1 MSDIGTTTRPV
12 DPSDLE
18 DMRRLRILVITEDG
32 LSSHVLPPAGEITI
46 GRGDDCE
53 LRIDDAS
60 ISRQHARLRLGP
72 PLSIEDLGSKNGT
85 SVRGTRVDAGTPVEF
100 APDDVIGAGTV
111 TLIVQGRLDVGP
123 PTRPQPD
130 AMQRIDALV
139 ERIAPSSI
147 NVLLLG
153 DTGVGKEVLARQI
166 HALSRRKGGPF
177 SGISCAA
184 LSPQLLESELF
195 GHERG
200 AFTTA
205 VATKQGLLET
215 AGGGTIFLDE
225 IGDLPTSLQGKLLRV
240 LEERV
245 VLRVGSV
252 KPRPIDVRFIAA
264 TNRDLQADMEAGTFR
279 QDLFFRLAGVTIE
292 IPPLR
297 ERKRQ
302 IAEMARTFVADAC
315 EREGLGAVPE
325 LTPEAIGWLEGHD
338 WPGNLRELR
347 NMMDRAVLLAEGG
360 KIAVEQLMTEG
371 TRGGGAKARPL
382 EEYEDERERIIAAL
396 DQCGGNQTRAA
407 KLLGIARR
415 TLIKR
420 LDAYGLPRPQK
431 QVPTDDD

>member
-18 DMRRLRILVITEDG
+18 DMGRLRILVITETG
-32 LSSHVLPPAGEITI
+32 LSSHVLPPSGEVLI
-46 GRGDDCE
+46 GRGNDCG
-53 LRIDDAS
+53 LQIDHAS
-60 ISRQHARLRLGP
+60 ISRRHALLHLGP
-72 PLSIEDLGSKNGT
+72 PLSVEDLGSKNGT
-85 SVRGTRVDAGTPVEF
+85 SVRGARIDAGTQVDF
-100 APDDVIGAGTV
+100 APDDLIVAGTV

-123 PTRPQPD
+123 STRPQRD
-130 AMQRIDALV
+130 AMTRIDALV

-147 NVLLLG
+147 NVLVLG
-153 DTGVGKEVLARQI
+153 DTGVGKEVMARRI
-166 HALSRRKGGPF
+166 HALSQRRDGPF

-205 VATKQGLLET
+205 VATKEGLLEA
-215 AGGGTIFLDE
+215 AGGGTVFLDE

-240 LEERV
+240 IEERV

-264 TNRDLQADMEAGTFR
+264 TNRDLHADMEAGAFR
-279 QDLFFRLAGVTIE
+279 QDLYFRLAGVTIE

-302 IAEMARTFVADAC
+302 IAELAKIFVTDAC
-315 EREGLGAVPE
+315 KREGIEQAPE
-325 LTPEAIGWLEGHD
+325 LTSEAIDWLEGHD
-338 WPGNLRELR
+338 WPGNVRELR
-347 NMMDRAVLLAEGG
+347 NMMDRAVLLAEDG
-360 KIAVEQLMTEG
+360 KIAVDQIASEIKRSG
-371 TRGGGAKARPL
+371 TKPRPL

-396 DQCGGNQTRAA
+396 EQCGGNQTRAA

-431 QVPTDDD
+431 QMPADED